1 MHKQDTLVI
10 RPATASDTDN
20 LAVLSIHVWLDTYA
34 VQGIRRDYSQFVL
47 AEFTPQAYEHMLDD
61 PHTTILVYEH
71 DDILQGFAV
80 LKDATQCPN
89 HTATIE
95 LTKLYVHAKWQGQGI
110 GKALLEKTKAKA
122 SLEGYV
128 ELSLIVFA
136 DNTRAITLY
145 EHSGF
150 NRVKNI
156 ELEPHH
162 LIPHEGGCILMKCA
176 L

>member
-1 MHKQDTLVI
+1 MI
-10 RPATASDTDN
+10 RSATASDTDN

-80 LKDATQCPN
+80 LKDAAPCPN

-110 GKALLEKTKAKA
+110 GRALLEACCQQTHNNLWLRTWSENQANGFYESAGLVFIAK
-122 SLEGYV
+122 EETQFG
-128 ELSLIVFA
+128 EHRIV
-136 DNTRAITLY
+136 NNLY
-145 EHSGF
+145 AATPETFRPSA
-150 NRVKNI
+150 RREVTSI
-156 ELEPHH
+156 
-162 LIPHEGGCILMKCA
+162 
-176 L
+176 